1 MKLSDIIECAESGDP
16 VFQFLLGVLQSHEI
30 GSSSHRDAPLDW
42 VRRAAEQGCRQAA
55 YAMYFMLRKKDQA
68 DVSAFDW
75 LLKSAEAGFAPAQ
88 LRVGVGY
95 QSGHDVEKD
104 IDLAISWIKRAAD
117 SGYNQAIHHLAS
129 MYLDGE
135 GVAQDRELA
144 HSLFR
149 KAVQQNY
156 APSASLLGLDLI
168 AAKKEPGV
176 EEGFRLVMKAAAS
189 DHYGANLFLSNAYLT
204 GRYGLARNK
213 DLAELFRIRAE
224 RLQRKP
230 D

>member
-1 MKLSDIIECAESGDP
+1 MKLSEIVECAESGDP

-30 GSSSHRDAPLDW
+30 GRDDHGDTPIDW
-42 VRRAAEQGCRQAA
+42 VRRAAEQGCRQAG
-55 YAMYFMLRKKDQA
+55 YALYFMLRKKDPA
-68 DVSAFDW
+68 DATAFDW

-88 LRVGVGY
+88 LWVGVSY

-117 SGYNQAIHHLAS
+117 RGYNQAIHHLAS
-129 MYLDGE
+129 MYLDGDS
-135 GVAQDRELA
+135 VVQDRELA

-168 AAKKEPGV
+168 GAKKQGI
-176 EEGFRLVMKAAAS
+176 EEGFRLVMKAAAA

-204 GRYGLARNK
+204 GRYGLPRNK

-224 RLQRKP
+224 KLQRKP
-230 D
+230 G